1 MKIQKF
7 KRTGAAV
14 LVSAGLMLGS
24 SATAIAG
31 GIPVFDGAAVAQAIQ
46 QGIQMGQ
53 QIQNQIKQITEL
65 KSQVKAITG
74 NRNLGNI
81 LKTEAMEQLP
91 DEWRSVYSEAMKAKG
106 GNFKDL
112 LSSKGYNRNADN
124 DRLVKHFDLTLKA
137 IKDSEVR
144 FKNIKELMNRV
155 NTTQDAK
162 AAADLQNRI
171 ALENSY
177 IQQNQTQLDML
188 ERFMALDEKVQV
200 KKRQTRDSCV
210 RQNRIG
216 GTNKSCT

>member
-1 MKIQKF
+1 MKIQKL
-7 KRTGAAV
+7 KKTGAAV
-14 LVSAGLMLGS
+14 LVSVGLMA
-24 SATAIAG
+24 ATIPTASAG
-31 GIPVFDGAAVAQAIQ
+31 GILVFDGANLAQAAQQVIQ
-46 QGIQMGQ
+46 LKE
-53 QIQNQIKQITEL
+53 QIDNQVKQITEL
-65 KSQVKAITG
+65 KNQVKAITG

-91 DEWRSVYSEAMKAKG
+91 DEWRSVYNEAMKAKN

-112 LSSKGYNRNADN
+112 LGSNGYNRNADN

-200 KKRQTRDSCV
+200 KKRQARDRCIL
-210 RQNRIG
+210 QNRIDG
-216 GTNKSCT
+216 ATRSCT

>member
-7 KRTGAAV
+7 KKTAMV
-14 LVSAGLMLGS
+14 TLISTGLMFG
-24 SATAIAG
+24 ATAPAKA
-31 GIPVFDGAAVAQAIQ
+31 GIPVTNPLGLAQQVQ
-46 QGIQMGQ
+46 QTIQMGQ
-53 QIQNQIKQITEL
+53 QIQNQVKQIAEIKNQL
-65 KSQVKAITG
+65 KAITG

-124 DRLVKHFDLTLKA
+124 DRLVKHFELTLKA

-155 NTTQDAK
+155 NTTQDVK

-171 ALENSY
+171 ALEN
-177 IQQNQTQLDML
+177 
-188 ERFMALDEKVQV
+188 
-200 KKRQTRDSCV
+200 
-210 RQNRIG
+210 
-216 GTNKSCT
+216 